1 MQEAIFILYV
11 KDQWRSARFY
21 KELLQL
27 EPRLH
32 EPGMTEFSLPC
43 GGILGL
49 IPSQGIKNLLGD
61 KMPDPTLSSHV
72 PRAEL
77 YLLVE
82 PAKEYHFRALALGGI
97 EISPTKDRPW
107 GHRAS
112 YCLDPDGH
120 VLAFAEKI
128 Q

>member
-11 KDQWRSARFY
+11 RDQWRSARFY

-27 EPRLH
+27 DPRSH
-32 EPGMTEFSLPC
+32 EPGMTEFDLPS
-43 GGILGL
+43 GGVLGL
-49 IPSQGIKNLLGD
+49 MPVQGIKNLLGD
-61 KMPDPTLSSHV
+61 KLPDPFLADQI

-77 YLLVE
+77 YLLVTG
-82 PAKEYHFRALALGGI
+82 ARDYHFRALALGGI
-97 EISPTKDRPW
+97 EINSMKERPW

-120 VLAFAEKI
+120 MLAFAEKLN
-128 Q
+128 